1 MKTKHRPIIRAS
13 AGAPEKSWTV
23 AIREKASDELEIV
36 VYDIIGAGL
45 FFDGITAK
53 DVITKLRAAP
63 QAKKITL
70 RVNSVGGIVDE
81 AKAMVNLLAERA
93 ASGVE
98 VVAIVD
104 GIAASSASYLLTAA
118 SRVEMPANAFQML
131 HGVRAVVRGTAEE
144 LEESARLFRRTNG
157 QMAEAYAAASARRG
171 KNKTAEDFLALFA
184 AGDCYLDA
192 DEAIEFGL
200 ADQKIESLKVA
211 ACLADLDGLKEAPEP
226 VRSALYVGR
235 IAASAQPAPRQ
246 QELALNQPP
255 PTRGTEPGVPGKET
269 ETMDLKVLAKM
280 LGLAET
286 ATEAE
291 VTAELNKRLTAQASV
306 SVSGVQ
312 LLGVANEVEATA
324 KIQEFQR
331 GMLQLL
337 GATSKATVAEAMG
350 VVLEWKTGADQ
361 TAALTKQVAGLT
373 EESRVAKR
381 DGAIEKLSREGVLP
395 PARHEWARAQFA
407 TAEAVETFCAGM
419 PKGFF
424 SAVNEPNRD
433 DAAVE
438 LTADEKNICKV
449 LGMSEAKYQEE
460 KKLLRKAG

>member
-23 AIREKASDELEIV
+23 AIREKASDELEIA
-36 VYDIIGAGL
+36 VYDIIGQNFWGEGVSSRDFLA
-45 FFDGITAK
+45 
-53 DVITKLRAAP
+53 KLRAAP
-63 QAKKITL
+63 NAKKITL
-70 RVNSVGGIVDE
+70 RVNSIGGIVDE
-81 AKAMVNLLAERA
+81 AKAMANLLAERA
-93 ASGVE
+93 ANGVD
-98 VVAIVD
+98 VVGVVD
-104 GIAASSASYLLTAA
+104 GIAASAASFLLTAA
-118 SRVEMPANAFQML
+118 TRVEMPENAFQML
-131 HGVRAVVRGTAEE
+131 HGVRGGIRGTAADIEAHGA
-144 LEESARLFRRTNG
+144 LMRRTNE

-171 KNKTAEDFLALFA
+171 KEKTKADYLALFN
-184 AGDCYLDA
+184 AGDTYLSA
-192 DEAIEFGL
+192 DEAIEYGL
-200 ADQKIESLKVA
+200 SDSKIESLKVA
-211 ACLADLDGLKEAPEP
+211 ACLADLEGLGDAPEP
-226 VRSALYVGR
+226 VRTAFYVGR
-235 IAASAQPAPRQ
+235 TTASATPAAQ
-246 QELALNQPP
+246 QNQPP

-306 SVSGVQ
+306 SVSGVP
-312 LLGVANEVEATA
+312 LLGVANEAEATA

-361 TAALTKQVAGLT
+361 TATLTKQVAGLT

-424 SAVNEPNRD
+424 SAVNEPNSD
-433 DAAVE
+433 DKTVE